1 MGVSVKTI
9 SIIVAANI
17 KGLEK
22 GMGKANKSL
31 AKFASGAAR
40 MGSLLTFSVTG
51 PLAALGKSAMDTFV
65 QFESGMSKVGVVTN
79 ATTEEL
85 KMLTA
90 EAKRLGATT
99 EFSATQVA
107 ALQLTLGRKGFDPE
121 AIKNMEQSVLN
132 LSLATGEDLTL
143 AADIVGSSIRAFGK
157 DSSDAASVSNTLALA
172 AANSSIKLSTFSTA
186 FANAGASASAVGV
199 DLEELS
205 AMMGVLMDSGIKA
218 SKAGTGLNSLFITL
232 KEKGIS
238 LSDTLDM
245 LSEGQMGLDR
255 ATAIVGKNFS
265 KQLLILSKNRD
276 KTKELTEEYK
286 NNTTALE
293 EMADKRSKTA
303 AAKLAKLSSALETL
317 RIEFGAILSEAILPI
332 VKKLTE
338 LTQKFTSLDGETKK
352 TIVTV
357 LGIAAAIGP
366 LLLIVA
372 GATSAFGFL
381 SSAIAFLVSPI
392 GLAIAALVVLPIAF
406 KYIIDNWEA
415 FAERLGDW
423 SWWRNAII
431 QVLQWTLK
439 YNPFS
444 VILKGAQGLYDFL
457 GIEAKVYNPFDELAD
472 SLEDLKVETKD
483 YEHEFGNVM
492 DSIKDGMK
500 NLDIK
505 LPNIFGNAGG
515 GGTSTPT
522 EGGNDVETLDVL
534 FPNIFDNTEAYD
546 EYLAKLEA
554 ARIKTQEWVNA
565 MNQFGVSIATSFA
578 DSFASVLLSGGDLL
592 EGLGQIFVDLGKQ
605 IAAMIIKAAIL
616 AAILSITGLGSTA
629 MNAGGIFK
637 KGAGFSNILQ
647 GMMGGAFADGGRPPV
662 GKMSLV
668 GERGPELFVPGSSG
682 TIIPNHALGG
692 GGTVIPDVRITG
704 DDLLIVFD
712 RANRRK
718 ERR

>member
-121 AIKNMEQSVLN
+121 AIKNMEQSVLD

-143 AADIVGSSIRAFGK
+143 AADVVGASIRAFGK
-157 DSSDAASVSNTLALA
+157 DSSDAASVANTLALA
-172 AANSSIKLSTFSTA
+172 SANSSIKLSTFSTA

-276 KTKELTEEYK
+276 KTKELTKEYK
-286 NNTTALE
+286 TNSSALK
-293 EMADKRSKTA
+293 EMADKRSQTA

-338 LTQKFTSLDGETKK
+338 LTQKFTNLDDETKN
-352 TIVTV
+352 TIITV
-357 LGIAAAIGP
+357 AGVAAAIGP
-366 LLLIVA
+366 LLLIVSTL
-372 GATSAFGFL
+372 TSSFGFL
-381 SSAIAFLVSPI
+381 FTAIKSVVKIGFAMFTSPIGIIIGLVGVLAAGVVYLAGNWNAFLVSVAKSSKGVGGI
-392 GLAIAALVVLPIAF
+392 IKGL
-406 KYIIDNWEA
+406 
-415 FAERLGDW
+415 
-423 SWWRNAII
+423 
-431 QVLQWTLK
+431 
-439 YNPFS
+439 
-444 VILKGAQGLYDFL
+444 LKGL
-457 GIEAKVYNPFDELAD
+457 GSVLGPTSALFIEMQAAIGTIDA
-472 SLEDLKVETKD
+472 LE
-483 YEHEFGNVM
+483 
-492 DSIKDGMK
+492 K
-500 NLDIK
+500 NLDDIDPDATKYKTFGETIK
-505 LPNIFGNAGG
+505 DVVSDLSGLDLDAFDKLFDLS
-515 GGTSTPT
+515 GGTSITAPTPT
-522 EGGNDVETLDVL
+522 EGGNDKEQFVKS
-534 FPNIFDNTEAYD
+534 PFDFSE
-546 EYLAKLEA
+546 EYEQYLIQLEA
-554 ARIKTQEWVNA
+554 ARVKTQDWSNA
-565 MNQFGVSIATSFA
+565 MNQFGLSIATSFA
-578 DSFASVLLSGGDLL
+578 DSFASVLVSGGNLL

-605 IAAMIIKAAIL
+605 IIAMVIKAAVL
-616 AAILSITGLGSTA
+616 AAILSITGLGGAA
-629 MNAGGIFK
+629 MATGGIFSQ
-637 KGAGFSNILQ
+637 GSGFSDILQ
-647 GMMGGAFADGGRPPV
+647 GLMGGAFANGGQPPV

>member
-85 KMLTA
+85 KMLTS

-121 AIKNMEQSVLN
+121 AIKNMEQSVLD

-143 AADIVGSSIRAFGK
+143 AADVVGASIRAFGK
-157 DSSDAASVSNTLALA
+157 DSSDAASVANTLALA
-172 AANSSIKLSTFSTA
+172 SANSSIKLSTFSTA

-286 NNTTALE
+286 TNSSALK
-293 EMADKRSKTA
+293 EMADKRSQTA

-338 LTQKFTSLDGETKK
+338 LTQKFTSLDVETKK
-352 TIVTV
+352 
-357 LGIAAAIGP
+357 L
-366 LLLIVA
+366 
-372 GATSAFGFL
+372 
-381 SSAIAFLVSPI
+381 
-392 GLAIAALVVLPIAF
+392 
-406 KYIIDNWEA
+406 
-415 FAERLGDW
+415 
-423 SWWRNAII
+423 
-431 QVLQWTLK
+431 
-439 YNPFS
+439 
-444 VILKGAQGLYDFL
+444 
-457 GIEAKVYNPFDELAD
+457 
-472 SLEDLKVETKD
+472 
-483 YEHEFGNVM
+483 
-492 DSIKDGMK
+492 
-500 NLDIK
+500 
-505 LPNIFGNAGG
+505 
-515 GGTSTPT
+515 
-522 EGGNDVETLDVL
+522 
-534 FPNIFDNTEAYD
+534 
-546 EYLAKLEA
+546 
-554 ARIKTQEWVNA
+554 
-565 MNQFGVSIATSFA
+565 
-578 DSFASVLLSGGDLL
+578 
-592 EGLGQIFVDLGKQ
+592 
-605 IAAMIIKAAIL
+605 
-616 AAILSITGLGSTA
+616 
-629 MNAGGIFK
+629 
-637 KGAGFSNILQ
+637 
-647 GMMGGAFADGGRPPV
+647 
-662 GKMSLV
+662 
-668 GERGPELFVPGSSG
+668 
-682 TIIPNHALGG
+682 
-692 GGTVIPDVRITG
+692 
-704 DDLLIVFD
+704 
-712 RANRRK
+712 
-718 ERR
+718 